1 MTASSGRWAAFAL
14 LLLLVTGCAGM
25 NRPAY
30 TLVEPRVRPI
40 DDFYTVEPGIAWTS
54 WSKDKIEAWTIDGY
68 ELQRL
73 RFFKGVAEGEPIF
86 PAGKDAERRPRFRTA
101 MTPSEIAEYV
111 VESIFG
117 ARILPT
123 DVRPATFGGVP
134 GFRCEVLYHTRDGV
148 NRQGLVAGAVVKNK
162 LHVIVYD
169 GVRLHHFGKYRADA
183 ERVIDSVKLK

>member
-1 MTASSGRWAAFAL
+1 MTARRGGRCAAFA

-25 NRPAY
+25 NRPY

-86 PAGKDAERRPRFRTA
+86 PAGQDAERRPRFRAA

-117 ARILPT
+117 ARILPR
-123 DVRPATFGGVP
+123 DVRPATFGGAP
-134 GFRCEVLYHTRDGV
+134 GFRFEVLYHTRDGV
-148 NRQGLVAGAVVKNK
+148 NRQGLVVGAVVKNK

-169 GVRLHHFGKYRADA
+169 GVQLHHFGKYRADA